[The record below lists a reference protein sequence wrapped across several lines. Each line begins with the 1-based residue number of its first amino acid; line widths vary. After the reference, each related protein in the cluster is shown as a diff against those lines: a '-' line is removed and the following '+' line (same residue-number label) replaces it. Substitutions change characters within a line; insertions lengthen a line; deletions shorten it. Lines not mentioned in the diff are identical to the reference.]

1 MTVIIEDKKVR
12 IRNPKLLTYD
22 DYAKLTPPDSGNYE
36 LHNGKI
42 VFMPTPSAIP
52 QAISMNLSIQIGQ
65 FIKKNQLGRLLAAPM
80 DTIFSPHD
88 TLQPD
93 LLFISKEREHIIKK
107 VVEGAPDLVI
117 EIKSPGN
124 TPTSMSYKKH
134 VYESTGVKEY
144 WYVLPEKQSVIQYEN
159 IEDELVRKNV
169 LIIGDVLKSFMI
181 AGFEM
186 PLTDIFE

>member
-1 MTVIIEDKKVR
+1 MTVLIGDKKIR

-22 DYAKLTPPDSGNYE
+22 DYAKMTPPDSGNYE

-42 VFMPTPSAIP
+42 IYMPTPTAFH
-52 QAISMNLSIQIGQ
+52 QTISMNISIQIGQ
-65 FIKKNQLGRLLAAPM
+65 YIKHRQLGRLLAAPM

-93 LLFISKEREHIIKK
+93 LLFISKEGEHIIKK
-107 VVEGAPDLVI
+107 VVEGVPDLIV

-124 TPTSMSYKKH
+124 SPSSVSYKKH

-144 WYVLPEKQSVIQYEN
+144 WYILPDKQTVIQYEN
-159 IEDELVRKNV
+159 IDDELVRLHV
-169 LIIGDVLKSFMI
+169 LTIEDTLQSFVI
-181 AGFEM
+181 EGFEM
-186 PLTDIFE
+186 SLKDIFE

>member
-1 MTVIIEDKKVR
+1 MTVLIGDKKIR

-42 VFMPTPSAIP
+42 VFMPTPSATH
-52 QAISMNLSIQIGQ
+52 QSISMNLSINLGIY
-65 FIKKNQLGRLLAAPM
+65 IKRHQLGKLLAAPM

-93 LLFISKEREHIIKK
+93 LLFVSKEREHIIKK
-107 VVEGAPDLVI
+107 VVDGVPDLVV

-124 TPTSMSYKKH
+124 SPTEMSYKKY

-144 WYVLPEKQSVIQYEN
+144 WYILPEKQQVIQYEN
-159 IEDELVRKNV
+159 IEGELVRLRV
-169 LIIGDVLKSFMI
+169 LTIDDVLKSFI
-181 AGFEM
+181 IEGFEIA
-186 PLTDIFE
+186 LKDIFE

>member
-65 FIKKNQLGRLLAAPM
+65 FIKKIN
-80 DTIFSPHD
+80 
-88 TLQPD
+88 
-93 LLFISKEREHIIKK
+93 
-107 VVEGAPDLVI
+107 
-117 EIKSPGN
+117 
-124 TPTSMSYKKH
+124 
-134 VYESTGVKEY
+134 
-144 WYVLPEKQSVIQYEN
+144 
-159 IEDELVRKNV
+159 
-169 LIIGDVLKSFMI
+169 
-181 AGFEM
+181 
-186 PLTDIFE
+186 

>member
-1 MTVIIEDKKVR
+1 MTVLIGDKKIR

-42 VFMPTPSAIP
+42 VFMPTPSATH
-52 QAISMNLSIQIGQ
+52 QAISMNLSGHIWQYIRPR
-65 FIKKNQLGRLLAAPM
+65 QLGRILTAPM
-80 DTIFSPHD
+80 DTIFSPND

-93 LLFISKEREHIIKK
+93 LLFVSKEREHIIKK
-107 VVEGAPDLVI
+107 VVDGVPDLVV

-124 TPTSMSYKKH
+124 SPAEMSYKKY

-144 WYVLPEKQSVIQYEN
+144 WYILPEKQTITQYEN
-159 IEDELVRKNV
+159 IDDELVRLQV
-169 LIIGDVLKSFMI
+169 LTINDVLKSFVI
-181 AGFEM
+181 EGFEIS
-186 PLTDIFE
+186 LKDIFE